1 MKNFLLLIASLT
13 ASLFLVS
20 LAFGDQPK
28 TNTATTTTLTT
39 TNPVIVSESTKIT
52 TKEATTVNTSHITTD
67 RPSFT
72 TDSKTVESN
81 HYQLE
86 LGYVYQ
92 DLDHGDANNIP
103 NSSLRYGL
111 DNNCELR
118 LGWNGYSFRSV
129 GDDVISG
136 TDLGFK
142 YRFMDQSKD
151 PFSLAFIPTFTL
163 PTGNADGVGYEFLF
177 GWNYDINSN
186 TSLSGNL
193 GLGVPVDTET
203 EDHFAQGIASLK
215 LQRELDATNG
225 VFGEYYTNFPAA
237 DNEDAEH
244 VLQAGL
250 VHRFNDNFQI
260 DGIVGL
266 GLNDQAPEWLL
277 GVGFGYRF

>member
-20 LAFGDQPK
+20 LAFGEPK
-28 TNTATTTTLTT
+28 PNSNTTTTTPA
-39 TNPVIVSESTKIT
+39 NPVIVSESTKIT
-52 TKEATTVNTSHITTD
+52 TKETTVNTSHITTD

-72 TDSKTVESN
+72 TDSRTVESN

-86 LGYVYQ
+86 LGYMYQ
-92 DLDHGDANNIP
+92 DLNHGDANNIP

-118 LGWNGYSFRSV
+118 LSWNGYSFRSE

-151 PFSLAFIPTFTL
+151 PISLAFIPTFTL
-163 PTGNADGVGYEFLF
+163 PTGSADDIGYKFLF
-177 GWNYDINSN
+177 GWNYEFNPE

-193 GLGVPVDTET
+193 GLGVPSDIVTG
-203 EDHFAQGIASLK
+203 DHFAQGVASVK
-215 LQRELDATNG
+215 LQRELNAMNG
-225 VFGEYYTNFPAA
+225 IFGEYYTNFPAA
-237 DNEDAEH
+237 DNESAEH
-244 VLQAGL
+244 VLQTGL
-250 VHRFNDNFQI
+250 VHRFTDDFQV
-260 DGIVGL
+260 DGVVGV

-277 GVGFGYRF
+277 GLGFGYRF